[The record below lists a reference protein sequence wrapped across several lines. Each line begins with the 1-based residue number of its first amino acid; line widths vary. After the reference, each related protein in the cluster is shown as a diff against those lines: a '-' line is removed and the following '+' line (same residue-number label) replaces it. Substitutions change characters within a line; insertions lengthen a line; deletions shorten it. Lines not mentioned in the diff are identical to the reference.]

1 MKRLV
6 QFKFPPM
13 VTLINKGHAD
23 HQEVMIELYLAKT
36 KFSFD
41 SFCTG
46 SMRDDSC

>member
-1 MKRLV
+1 MKHLV

-23 HQEVMIELYLAKT
+23 HQEGMIEQYKVKT
-36 KFSFD
+36 KFSLD

-46 SMRDDSC
+46 WMRDDSC